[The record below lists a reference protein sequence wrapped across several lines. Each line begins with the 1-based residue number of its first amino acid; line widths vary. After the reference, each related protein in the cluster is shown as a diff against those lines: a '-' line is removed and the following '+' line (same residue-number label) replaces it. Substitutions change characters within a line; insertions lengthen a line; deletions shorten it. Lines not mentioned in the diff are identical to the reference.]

1 MAEYSRA
8 FRDEI
13 AIEGFVQDI
22 GAKAMKIFHFI
33 GQLIHQTIDFLM
45 KYIKKLNMVK
55 SKNTPVNPNSTMIVD
70 SPDESPE
77 VITRV
82 NTYDCGKELNDIVSD
97 LQFCI
102 ELLAKRPAPNH
113 KIGKGYSQRWDG
125 DNELI
130 ADRMTRCADVLD
142 RLNSIES
149 KSMNSEMAENLKRRL
164 ETLNAQ
170 YDKYGKIYQAF
181 VKKNA
186 HTEQFLIST
195 MISFN
200 LISEIATKTL
210 NLTMQL

>member
-8 FRDEI
+8 FNDEI

-22 GAKAMKIFHFI
+22 DTKAMKIFHYI
-33 GQLIHQTIDFLM
+33 SQLIRQAIDFLM
-45 KYIKKLNMVK
+45 KYIRKLNTVK
-55 SKNTPVNPNSTMIVD
+55 TKNTAVTPNSTVN
-70 SPDESPE
+70 SEFPNEPPE

-130 ADRMTRCADVLD
+130 ADRMARCADVLE

-149 KSMNSEMAENLKRRL
+149 KSMNAEMAENLKRRL
-164 ETLNAQ
+164 EALNAQ